1 MSIKNDIKELTENQ
15 IIDQET
21 ADRIS
26 TYYQSKKKS
35 VNITTIISVVAAILV
50 GAGVISII
58 AYNWDELPKFLRVI
72 IGLIPWI
79 ASSFGCCYTL
89 KHKAESKGWA
99 EAMAI
104 LQTATFATSF
114 AIVNQV
120 FQVQMEEET
129 FAAILLLVSL
139 PFVFL
144 LRSAALSLLLTAI
157 GCMASFE
164 AQPDTLNRLTT
175 YIVLLADI
183 AFLYNYYYRNSES
196 FLCGLRIVALPI
208 FWVCF
213 FGIILA
219 RDLELDLWSD
229 LTPCLFAI
237 FASVAYTLY
246 DWIHSCERIKSRGT
260 ILNFIFY
267 LVFFPTILYFS
278 HEGVDDYYTA
288 ESFSIPIIASIPV
301 FVHTAWKLMK
311 REKPQWQSWIGV
323 AFAAIAIICGEHNYI
338 ISIFTLAIIA
348 YIIYLSYQDYDLF
361 KLNIGILSLF
371 AWAFVILSDFNLAF
385 YVYGFILILLGVALI
400 VMNKYIMD
408 KKKNNGVTE
417 DK

>member
-15 IIDQET
+15 IIDQDT

-26 TYYQSKKKS
+26 SYYQSKKKS
-35 VNITTIISVVAAILV
+35 VNITAIISTVAAILV
-50 GAGVISII
+50 GTGVISII
-58 AYNWDELPKFLRVI
+58 AYNWDVLPKFLRVI
-72 IGLIPWI
+72 IGLLPWI
-79 ASSFGCCYTL
+79 ASSFGCYYTI
-89 KHKAESKGWA
+89 KHKANQKGWT

-104 LQTATFATSF
+104 LQTAAFASSF
-114 AIVNQV
+114 AIINQV
-120 FQVQMEEET
+120 FQVQLKEET
-129 FAAILLLVSL
+129 FGAILLLVSL

-144 LRSAALSLLLTAI
+144 LRSAALSLLLIAI
-157 GCMASFE
+157 GCMSSLE
-164 AQPDTLNRLTT
+164 PQPDTLNRLTT

-183 AFLYNYYYRNSES
+183 AFLYNFYYRKSEG
-196 FLCGLRIVALPI
+196 FLCSLRVVALPI

-219 RDLELDLWSD
+219 RDLGLNLWND

-237 FASVAYTLY
+237 FASVAYALY

-260 ILNFIFY
+260 ILKFIFY
-267 LVFFPTILYFS
+267 LIFFPTILYFS
-278 HEGVDDYYTA
+278 HEGVNAYYTA
-288 ESFSIPIIASIPV
+288 TDFAIPFIASIPV
-301 FVHTAWKLMK
+301 FVHATCKLIKGEM
-311 REKPQWQSWIGV
+311 PQWQSWIGV
-323 AFAAIAIICGEHNYI
+323 AFAAIAIICGEYNYI
-338 ISIFTLAIIA
+338 TSIFTLSIIA
-348 YIIYLSYQDYDLF
+348 YAIYSSCQDYDLF
-361 KLNIGILSLF
+361 KLNVGILSLF
-371 AWAFVILSDFNLAF
+371 AWAFIILSDFNLAF